1 MEETPLNYEPRRI
14 EAVLLNISASD
25 ETVVLRIDNH
35 SLMADHNRGLP
46 IRILT
51 LRGRDIGSTFL
62 SDLTNGIDQP
72 IYYDIDPNRKNVDFV
87 INYIE
92 TDPPLTLRY
101 VDVTEQEED
110 YSYTDLVQKSA
121 RLARL
126 CVSYD
131 DENWHLRDEHNRF
144 AKHLQKVIEK
154 EVDTA
159 ARKVDFFKERNP
171 EKAVNII
178 GELDALKKVL
188 SFIKDLAAKYESAI
202 KR

>member
-1 MEETPLNYEPRRI
+1 MEETPFNYEPRRN
-14 EAVLLNISASD
+14 EAVLLSISSSD

-35 SLMADHNRGLP
+35 SLMVDQNTGLP

-51 LRGRDIGSTFL
+51 LHGCDIRSNSL
-62 SDLTNGIDQP
+62 PDLTNGIDQP
-72 IYYDIDPNRKNVDFV
+72 IYYDIDPSRKSVDFV

-92 TDPPLTLRY
+92 TDPPVTLRY

-121 RLARL
+121 RLAHL
-126 CVSYD
+126 CVSFD

-144 AKHLQKVIEK
+144 AERLQKVIEK

-159 ARKVDFFKERNP
+159 ARKMDFFKERNP
-171 EKAVNII
+171 EKAAKTY
-178 GELDALKKVL
+178 GELEALKKVFT
-188 SFIKDLAAKYESAI
+188 FIKDLTAQYESAI
-202 KR
+202 RR

>member
-1 MEETPLNYEPRRI
+1 MEKQW
-14 EAVLLNISASD
+14 
-25 ETVVLRIDNH
+25 
-35 SLMADHNRGLP
+35 SLVSIGADGE
-46 IRILT
+46 
-51 LRGRDIGSTFL
+51 
-62 SDLTNGIDQP
+62 
-72 IYYDIDPNRKNVDFV
+72 NVDFV